1 MANIALYYESTR
13 NNKLKKKFNEV
24 LLQGLADD
32 GGLYIPKK
40 WPKVSKKELSKFK
53 DMNYQQIAFHISR
66 KFIENEINDKDLKK
80 IIRKSFKNFSKKE
93 VATYKNLGNNKWLLE
108 LFHGPTLAFK
118 DYALQVVGNLQE
130 YVLQKGKKKITIIGA
145 TSGDTGSAAI
155 NACKNKNTMELFI
168 FHPYKKISNIQR
180 RLMTTVKSKNI
191 HNIAIRGN
199 FDDCQKVVKK
209 LFVDEDLKKKFS
221 FSAIN
226 SINWGR
232 ILFQLIYYF
241 YSVSKINVKN
251 QKFIFSVPSGNFGNV
266 YSGYVAKKI
275 GLPVYKLIIAT
286 NENDVLSTFTNN
298 GYIKLK
304 SVKQTISPS
313 MDIQLPSNLERFI
326 YDLYRKNNKLV
337 KEQLKKLYK
346 NKKIFIKKNKVKQ
359 IQNHFISHRV
369 NQKNTRLMMKEFFFK
384 KDIILDPHTAVGV
397 VAERAKEIK
406 NKPVIYISTA
416 HPAKFPEIIAKVIK
430 KKVFLPKQYKSL
442 EKLKENYKIIN
453 LNYKKVKDYLI
464 KKSKFVKNV

>member
-53 DMNYQQIAFHISR
+53 NMNYQQIAFHISR

-80 IIRKSFKNFSKKE
+80 IIGESFKNFSKKE

-130 YVLQKGKKKITIIGA
+130 HVLQKEKKKITIIGA

-369 NQKNTRLMMKEFFFK
+369 NQKDTRLMMKEFFFK

-464 KKSKFVKNV
+464 KKSKFIKNV

>member
-1 MANIALYYESTR
+1 MYYESTR
-13 NNKLKKKFNEV
+13 NNKLKKKFSEV
-24 LLQGLADD
+24 LLDGLADD
-32 GGLYIPKK
+32 GGLYVPKK
-40 WPKVSKKELSKFK
+40 WPKVSKKELSKFQN
-53 DMNYQQIAFHISR
+53 MNYQQIAFHISK
-66 KFIENEINDKDLKK
+66 KFIENEINDRDLKK
-80 IIRKSFKNFSKKE
+80 IITKSFKNFSKKNIANIKE
-93 VATYKNLGNNKWLLE
+93 LESNEWLLE
-108 LFHGPTLAFK
+108 LFYGPTLAFK
-118 DYALQVVGNLQE
+118 DYALQVVGNLFE
-130 YVLQKGKKKITIIGA
+130 YVLKKEKKKITIIGA

-155 NACKNKNTMELFI
+155 NACKNKSTMELFI
-168 FHPYKKISNIQR
+168 FHPYKKVSNIQR
-180 RLMTTVKSKNI
+180 RLMTTVKSNNI
-191 HNIAIRGN
+191 YNIAIKGN
-199 FDDCQKVVKK
+199 FDDCQKIVKRLFLDKK
-209 LFVDEDLKKKFS
+209 LKDKFH

-226 SINWGR
+226 SINWAR

-241 YSVSKINVKN
+241 YSVSKINK
-251 QKFIFSVPSGNFGNV
+251 KKKYTFSVPSGNFGNV
-266 YSGYVAKKI
+266 YSGYIAKKI
-275 GLPVYKLIIAT
+275 GLPIDKLIIAT
-286 NENDVLSTFTNN
+286 NENDVLSTFTNK